1 MTFIFF
7 LLTHAFAANQFQLK
21 VESPNVN
28 YSLKI
33 SKSQVT
39 FESPTKKIKKPI
51 AKCGARAFEN
61 LQGRIESELKSEPVK
76 LRSKTLQGM
85 WITLNKDRF
94 LIAPLT
100 PSGVYLSNVE
110 TEIDY
115 VLSEAIYRCSKK

>member
-1 MTFIFF
+1 MTILFL

-21 VESPNVN
+21 VESPEVN

-33 SKSQVT
+33 TKSQIE

-51 AKCGARAFEN
+51 SKCGARAFEN
-61 LQGRIESELKSEPVK
+61 LQGRIESELKQEPVK
-76 LRSKTLQGM
+76 LKSKSLQGM
-85 WITLNKDRF
+85 QITLNKDRF